1 MKSELSFPNPQLNLV
16 LAPESWSA
24 IELPDLKMVKVAPA
38 PSSDPLPEDAALTV
52 EILMRP
58 C

>member
-1 MKSELSFPNPQLNLV
+1 MNSELSFPNPQVSLV
-16 LAPESWSA
+16 LAPESCSV
-24 IELPDLKMVKVAPA
+24 IKLPQKKMVKVAPA
-38 PSSDPLPEDAALTV
+38 PSIDPLPEDASLTV

>member
-1 MKSELSFPNPQLNLV
+1 MKSQLSFPNPLVSLV
-16 LAPESWSA
+16 LAPESCSA
-24 IELPDLKMVKVAPA
+24 IKLPEQKIGKVAPA
-38 PSSDPLPEDAALTV
+38 PSSDPRQENAALTV

>member
-1 MKSELSFPNPQLNLV
+1 MKSQLSFPSPLVSLV
-16 LAPESWSA
+16 LAPEICSA
-24 IELPDLKMVKVAPA
+24 IKPVQNKTVKVAPA
-38 PSSDPLPEDAALTV
+38 PSSDPLQEDAALTV

>member
-1 MKSELSFPNPQLNLV
+1 MKSQLSFPNPLISLV
-16 LAPESWSA
+16 FAPESCPA
-24 IELPDLKMVKVAPA
+24 IKLPQKKIEMVAPA
-38 PSSDPLPEDAALTV
+38 PSTDPLQEDPALTV